1 MKVYMAGFEK
11 MIRERIQ
18 TANMLSSII
27 FAVINEPPAAWRLIR
42 KAILARGTYIYRYRV
57 GGRRTWPYRS
67 VIAKRRLSGHG
78 FG

>member
-1 MKVYMAGFEK
+1 MKVHMAGFEK

-27 FAVINEPPAAWRLIR
+27 FAAINELSTAWRLVR
-42 KAILARGTYIYRYRV
+42 KTILARDTYIYGYRV
-57 GGRRTWPYRS
+57 GGRRTLSYRS
-67 VIAKRRLSGHG
+67 VIAKRRQSGHG